1 MLGYQWMPIHSEGCH
16 LIYFIAPS
24 VIITQFP
31 APFFCRRTQKTF
43 SVGKKWRL
51 ALFEVLLLIIV
62 DYTISWMAL
71 CFALAVYN
79 HVKKIIII
87 MCECTSVLGQKTS
100 AAHRR
105 VECFIVF
112 WLSCKYKPDLKFVH
126 VSFILI
132 KKRFF

>member
-1 MLGYQWMPIHSEGCH
+1 
-16 LIYFIAPS
+16 
-24 VIITQFP
+24 
-31 APFFCRRTQKTF
+31 
-43 SVGKKWRL
+43 
-51 ALFEVLLLIIV
+51 
-62 DYTISWMAL
+62 MAL

-112 WLSCKYKPDLKFVH
+112 WLSGKYTQDLKFVH
-126 VSFILI
+126 VYFFYSYQKKVFLSLI
-132 KKRFF
+132 YRNRLMRPLTYKFTKMKHVKRLTEIY